1 MIRTK
6 AIWIL
11 LIGLALFTGACL
23 DLKQP
28 HHKINFY
35 SLEYDPSRMQGLQ
48 PVAAVIKVE
57 PFSVSPMYNN
67 RKIIYRDKAYQKADY
82 TYHKWRTNPGDT
94 VTYFLVRDMQRS
106 RLFKAVLTRTSK
118 FPYAYVLEGSV
129 DEFLESDSQ
138 DGCQAI
144 LALSITL
151 MAEHE
156 TDMDQK
162 ILLQKS
168 YQMNRP
174 CKHKNPGALAEA
186 MSHAMSK
193 ASEKIIKDVLE
204 KITDHQ

>member
-1 MIRTK
+1 M
-6 AIWIL
+6 
-11 LIGLALFTGACL
+11 
-23 DLKQP
+23 
-28 HHKINFY
+28 
-35 SLEYDPSRMQGLQ
+35 
-48 PVAAVIKVE
+48 
-57 PFSVSPMYNN
+57 
-67 RKIIYRDKAYQKADY
+67 
-82 TYHKWRTNPGDT
+82 
-94 VTYFLVRDMQRS
+94 
-106 RLFKAVLTRTSK
+106 
-118 FPYAYVLEGSV
+118 